1 MQFWHM
7 FFVAGTATF
16 AIPVVI
22 HLIFRMRK
30 KRVVFSS
37 LRFIQQSVLK
47 KSKKLKLRELLL
59 LLLRCLACILLA
71 LAFAR
76 PFRPGTVLA
85 GSDGKPQEDLVMVL
99 DDSPSL
105 MAQEGPSVR
114 WASLLD
120 RARKEVAGHPSGDR
134 VALVLSS
141 EPGRPEIELSSN
153 FGAFTSPLTRER
165 PSARRGDLAQAL
177 KTAIELL
184 AASTQTLRRIV
195 VYTDL
200 QANQIE
206 RGAWAEAAQ
215 KAAAAGR
222 GISVQIETPS
232 GQQPAHVANL
242 AVTDVRAKSDVW
254 IEGRPVPFA
263 VRIANFGDNDTSNLQ
278 VRLMID
284 GRPLATKMVGLNPH
298 SSTEIELSAVLPR
311 AGEVFG
317 TVEIEAHDAF
327 PDDDKRSFAIH
338 LRDSL
343 RALVIEENLR
353 EKDSFLDESYYLRM
367 ALDPKARGGDTPS
380 GHADAGNY
388 VQVQAMSIS
397 KVTADMYA
405 NADLIVVAG
414 IQSMPEQALTLLENA
429 VRDGHN
435 LVLFVGRSDGR
446 ILETFYNGPFWK
458 EGAGLLPARPGRIY
472 EGNRLER
479 KYHQIEMFKAEHTLF
494 KPFVGEEE
502 QYMRLPKY
510 LRHFEANP
518 ADLKIAAPADP
529 NNPKA
534 NERPAGQVLATFT
547 GGSPMVMERSFGK
560 GNVLMFNFAPRP
572 EATDLVQRKVFVPLL
587 HQAVRYFA
595 GVGAVQKRNMIAGD
609 NFDFAD
615 AGIAADTDVALDK
628 PGTNKETLR
637 LRGSDHP
644 AADVLG
650 VFTSKYKKGNF
661 EERAFWAV
669 NLDPRESDLVP
680 DDLAAV
686 RNVFA
691 ASPSDKDKVTQPGI
705 DSPWDDD
712 RKSQAPEWR
721 YFLVAAL
728 ACLLLE
734 VLLRDFM
741 R

>member
-7 FFVAGTATF
+7 LFVAGTATF

-85 GSDGKPQEDLVMVL
+85 GSNGKPQEIVVIVL

-105 MAQEGPSVR
+105 MAQEGPSIR
-114 WASLLD
+114 WVSLLE
-120 RARKEVAGHPSGDR
+120 RARKEVAGHPTGDR
-134 VALVLSS
+134 VGLVLAS
-141 EPGRPEIELSSN
+141 EPGRPEIELSNN
-153 FGAFTSPLTRER
+153 FGALTAALTRER
-165 PSARRGDLAQAL
+165 PSARRGDLAQGL

-184 AASTQTLRRIV
+184 AASTQTTRRIV

-200 QANQIE
+200 QSNQIE

-222 GISVQIETPS
+222 GIAVQIDTPS
-232 GQQPAHVANL
+232 GQQPSRVANL

-263 VRIANFGDNDTSNLQ
+263 VRLWNFGDSDASNLQ
-278 VRLMID
+278 VKLSID
-284 GRPLATKMVGLNPH
+284 GKPLASKTVSLSPH
-298 SSTEIELSAVLPR
+298 NSTEIDLNAVLPR
-311 AGEVFG
+311 AGEVSG
-317 TVEIEAHDAF
+317 SVEIEAHDAF

-343 RALVIEENLR
+343 KALVIEENLR
-353 EKDSFLDESYYLRM
+353 DKDAFLDESYYLRM
-367 ALDPKARGGDTPS
+367 ALDPKARGGDAPS
-380 GHADAGNY
+380 ARAENY
-388 VQVQAMSIS
+388 VQVQAASIS

-414 IQSMPEQALTLLENA
+414 IQSMPDQALVLLENA
-429 VRDGHN
+429 VREGHN

-446 ILETFYNGPFWK
+446 ISEVFYNGPFWK
-458 EGAGLLPARPGRIY
+458 DGLGLLPARPGKSF
-472 EGNRLER
+472 EGNRLDR
-479 KYHQIEMFKAEHTLF
+479 KYHQIEMFKMDHPIF
-494 KPFVGEEE
+494 KPFTGEEE
-502 QYMRLPKY
+502 AYMRLPKY
-510 LRHFEANP
+510 IRHFEANP
-518 ADLKIAAPADP
+518 ADLKVAAPADP
-529 NNPKA
+529 NNPKPT
-534 NERPAGQVLATFT
+534 ERPAGQVLATFT

-572 EATDLVQRKVFVPLL
+572 ESTDLVQRKVFVPLL

-595 GVGAVQKRNMIAGD
+595 GVGVVQKRNLIAGD
-609 NFDFAD
+609 NFDFSD
-615 AGIAADTDVALDK
+615 AGIAADTDVALEK
-628 PGTNKETLR
+628 PGTAKETLR

-644 AADVLG
+644 VADVLG
-650 VFTSKYKKGNF
+650 VFTSKFKKGNF

-680 DDLAAV
+680 DDLALV
-686 RNVFA
+686 RNIFA
-691 ASPSDKDKVTQPGI
+691 TNPSDKDKANQQGI

-721 YFLVAAL
+721 FFLVAAL
-728 ACLLLE
+728 ACLVLE